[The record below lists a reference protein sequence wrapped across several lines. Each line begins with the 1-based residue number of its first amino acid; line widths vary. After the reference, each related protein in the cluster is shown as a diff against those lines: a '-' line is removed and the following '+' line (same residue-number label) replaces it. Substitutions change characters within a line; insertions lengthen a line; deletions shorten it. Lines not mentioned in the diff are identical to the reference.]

1 MDDNCRRNCER
12 IDALEIQY
20 VSEHTQELEP
30 VHEAEGETEY
40 DSGGGVWDP
49 SVDIHTSSEL
59 VASSSSLSVLLAPRD
74 IPFSQSVTLLPGRP
88 VPKKS
93 GPQYFKASPPAE
105 ETASDDDEQFQKW
118 YEKKLK
124 KIFKQ
129 HTENDD
135 DIINY
140 RKQLIPDAF
149 AIQPLPG
156 AAGFDSWINTL
167 ITKAHAASHGIDAA
181 REWIA
186 IVKRDPDIEKYQS
199 AEKFEALDIKLA
211 SALKPVLTRKLQI
224 LVNQK
229 ERALELTN
237 GKPLR
242 GRQILCMIIDHYQIN
257 TNDKDF
263 KNITDLNNVT
273 LRGDD
278 ILGFIT

>member
-1 MDDNCRRNCER
+1 MK
-12 IDALEIQY
+12 
-20 VSEHTQELEP
+20 T
-30 VHEAEGETEY
+30 
-40 DSGGGVWDP
+40 
-49 SVDIHTSSEL
+49 
-59 VASSSSLSVLLAPRD
+59 
-74 IPFSQSVTLLPGRP
+74 
-88 VPKKS
+88 
-93 GPQYFKASPPAE
+93 
-105 ETASDDDEQFQKW
+105 
-118 YEKKLK
+118 
-124 KIFKQ
+124 IFKQ
-129 HTENDD
+129 NTENDD

-140 RKQLIPDAF
+140 RKQLIPDAV

-167 ITKAHAASHGIDAA
+167 ITKVHAASHGIDAA

-257 TNDKDF
+257 TNDKDY

-278 ILGFIT
+278 ILGFITKWDDVLLRFDQTKLPTEDQLLLLLERQIVNSASFKIQYTLFQNEKQENPGSQKTTYDYLRRQIHNHTRSDRADEIAR